1 MLCTLICFRN
11 DRETLRTLLVPCAV
25 LATWKRRSRG
35 GRAGARGGARG
46 VRARGPR
53 RASGPGAAPA
63 RDPAVR
69 LAIEMSHRA
78 SMPGNAGGKQVAIV
92 QPQRRDTND
101 QIDNNPP
108 RSPLPG
114 NKRARSSKSDADTSV
129 NDTEA
134 DKTVRKSSARASPKS
149 PVSNLQNTTKAT
161 LWIESRKPSARK
173 TTPKQPSPKQATPR
187 QAALRQSTLR
197 QATPRQ
203 ATPRQ
208 ATPRQTTPRQATPRQ
223 ATPKQ
228 MTPRR
233 AGKAASTGKKST
245 PLRLTV
251 LRRAQSASKHRVDK
265 IEGPLV
271 LGEYIHVRSSQT
283 KTRIHSKFA
292 PFGGVLKFNE
302 VGKYYSAAYVPDVT
316 KQAALRLMTRQAP
329 RPAPSSTT
337 IIELTDSEGRNS
349 SLRASNVSRRSGK
362 SPKKS
367 PAAGSPRKSALKDP
381 SAKRGTRKTESIK
394 FDLSNLENHSEDT
407 DVMMVSDLSSQS
419 CHSASSSLA
428 LHYSAGSPSSP
439 ASPAPPG
446 RASSRGARLVQR
458 ALQQSPASPRPG
470 LESYSIVDL
479 VSIDSNESARSAS
492 VYGSPA
498 STDVTT
504 FETPQNTTGRRTRST
519 IDATLL
525 GSSTPYVKGRP
536 STPKSRS
543 NASVDVSSRP
553 SMTTQST
560 LRSSRSRRS
569 KSLSTP
575 ENSEEAKK
583 HISVNS
589 TRISRAARSRSRLHD
604 TADSADST
612 RSVHS
617 THSAHSTYS
626 VHSTHSA
633 DSRTSRSSR
642 SVRSPGRDG
651 GLSTPENVH
660 SPEEA
665 STPVLSIQS
674 LLDSSTSFIAHKS
687 TRKIRPSFNT
697 KRKTIGGLPSR
708 TRTRAD
714 AKFKSLSFNT
724 GKARLSDDSVEILNN
739 KDDSEIV
746 TPKSAV
752 KLVQEA
758 VKNKHSTAKKPQS
771 KRSIIDDLNESD
783 IVKQLFNSPVK
794 RKLSQSMTEFSRKQS
809 LDEDEPRSR
818 RPARLTAPAAAR
830 TPDQSLLDHTDSYT
844 PEIFVSPI
852 STPTR
857 SPSLDGIKLM
867 FAKTTPENDLR
878 NVKGVKALLR
888 TPRTRRS
895 IKNDL
900 RNVSGVKNIFAKSPK
915 NRLSDVRVKEV
926 FASSPKNDLR
936 RVTGVKSLFQTSK
949 KRKSPR
955 NELDDVVGVKRI
967 FKNTS
972 PANDLRNVSGVRRV
986 LRRNSPR
993 NELENLHGVK
1003 RMFARDA
1010 RDDLNDVSGVEELFN
1025 LSNLSVSTRAESL
1038 FDQLVGKPQI
1048 KVVYSKT
1055 FSKKTPV
1062 KTKTYKTKSLHAS
1075 LEQVPSTDDW
1085 LQQELNKR
1093 QQVKSYLES
1102 LNSSVNRSKTRKSKS
1117 IHTSLDRVTNVDV
1130 LLDQE
1135 LNKEQQINNY
1145 LESIRSVDDS
1155 QANKSKRNQSAASEK
1170 AYAATANVTR
1180 ELQKLM
1186 TETVEGHTP
1195 LCTSRTRNSSLAAGD
1210 SSQRKSASQLYSARK
1225 LPIKK
1230 RSLAGAAGPQ
1240 AAADAVSLPLKKRGV
1255 QHSTPLKGR
1264 APTAPRAPHSPIAP
1278 TAAAAALPAS
1288 LPASPRGSPQ
1298 RHRSTKSKETAEVT
1312 LEKAK
1317 ETKAQRET
1325 EIVSEHIKPSPRKTR
1340 GRGKAVSSKAKPK
1353 ASPARKKAA
1362 TTVDKAHTGLAV
1374 LTKEK
1379 NSPKVGSPIRKTR
1392 QTRNKQASPVKQ
1404 LFSPEPTTRSR
1415 KKDVSTRESNAKQ
1428 RAPRLTVAKK
1438 SLVKS
1443 PPASQRASRKRKE
1456 PETSSTPKPS
1466 PKKTRAARNNA
1477 SIKDVKP
1484 KTPKSTRAKV
1494 QKASVVVS
1502 KPSPSL
1508 KPRPARSEQET
1519 TRKSRRTGTVHPPL
1533 ESHKKSQASRKTQVE
1548 STPNKP
1554 TRRNTTNKT
1563 KDKNVVDKPD
1573 VTTKTSK
1580 PTPRKTRNNKQE
1592 KSIEQPKTVKGR
1604 GKKVLPQESVQSET
1618 KSRGRRATKPEPEPQ
1633 VQEVKTRKRKLA
1645 APDNDIPPKVRKSK
1659 VSDKNTGTSRK
1670 KSATTQPSI
1679 EKAGA
1684 TRARNTAAAEPAPS
1698 GLSTRR
1704 RKANQENI
1712 PDNQITG
1719 KRKRP
1724 TAAESLPSEG
1734 AGGTVRYIL

>member
-1 MLCTLICFRN
+1 
-11 DRETLRTLLVPCAV
+11 
-25 LATWKRRSRG
+25 
-35 GRAGARGGARG
+35 
-46 VRARGPR
+46 
-53 RASGPGAAPA
+53 
-63 RDPAVR
+63 
-69 LAIEMSHRA
+69 
-78 SMPGNAGGKQVAIV
+78 
-92 QPQRRDTND
+92 
-101 QIDNNPP
+101 
-108 RSPLPG
+108 
-114 NKRARSSKSDADTSV
+114 
-129 NDTEA
+129 
-134 DKTVRKSSARASPKS
+134 
-149 PVSNLQNTTKAT
+149 
-161 LWIESRKPSARK
+161 
-173 TTPKQPSPKQATPR
+173 
-187 QAALRQSTLR
+187 
-197 QATPRQ
+197 
-203 ATPRQ
+203 
-208 ATPRQTTPRQATPRQ
+208 
-223 ATPKQ
+223 
-228 MTPRR
+228 
-233 AGKAASTGKKST
+233 
-245 PLRLTV
+245 
-251 LRRAQSASKHRVDK
+251 
-265 IEGPLV
+265 
-271 LGEYIHVRSSQT
+271 
-283 KTRIHSKFA
+283 
-292 PFGGVLKFNE
+292 
-302 VGKYYSAAYVPDVT
+302 
-316 KQAALRLMTRQAP
+316 
-329 RPAPSSTT
+329 
-337 IIELTDSEGRNS
+337 
-349 SLRASNVSRRSGK
+349 
-362 SPKKS
+362 
-367 PAAGSPRKSALKDP
+367 
-381 SAKRGTRKTESIK
+381 
-394 FDLSNLENHSEDT
+394 
-407 DVMMVSDLSSQS
+407 MVSDLSSQS

-428 LHYSAGSPSSP
+428 LHYSAGSPSSPAHP

-617 THSAHSTYS
+617 THSVHSTYS

-1155 QANKSKRNQSAASEK
+1155 QTNKSKRNQSAASDK

-1195 LCTSRTRNSSLAAGD
+1195 ICTSRTRNSSLAAGD
-1210 SSQRKSASQLYSARK
+1210 SSQRKSASQLYSTRK

-1240 AAADAVSLPLKKRGV
+1240 GADAVSLPLKKRGV

-1298 RHRSTKSKETAEVT
+1298 RHR
-1312 LEKAK
+1312 
-1317 ETKAQRET
+1317 
-1325 EIVSEHIKPSPRKTR
+1325 
-1340 GRGKAVSSKAKPK
+1340 
-1353 ASPARKKAA
+1353 
-1362 TTVDKAHTGLAV
+1362 
-1374 LTKEK
+1374 
-1379 NSPKVGSPIRKTR
+1379 
-1392 QTRNKQASPVKQ
+1392 
-1404 LFSPEPTTRSR
+1404 
-1415 KKDVSTRESNAKQ
+1415 
-1428 RAPRLTVAKK
+1428 
-1438 SLVKS
+1438 
-1443 PPASQRASRKRKE
+1443 
-1456 PETSSTPKPS
+1456 
-1466 PKKTRAARNNA
+1466 
-1477 SIKDVKP
+1477 
-1484 KTPKSTRAKV
+1484 
-1494 QKASVVVS
+1494 
-1502 KPSPSL
+1502 
-1508 KPRPARSEQET
+1508 
-1519 TRKSRRTGTVHPPL
+1519 
-1533 ESHKKSQASRKTQVE
+1533 
-1548 STPNKP
+1548 
-1554 TRRNTTNKT
+1554 
-1563 KDKNVVDKPD
+1563 
-1573 VTTKTSK
+1573 
-1580 PTPRKTRNNKQE
+1580 
-1592 KSIEQPKTVKGR
+1592 
-1604 GKKVLPQESVQSET
+1604 
-1618 KSRGRRATKPEPEPQ
+1618 
-1633 VQEVKTRKRKLA
+1633 
-1645 APDNDIPPKVRKSK
+1645 
-1659 VSDKNTGTSRK
+1659 
-1670 KSATTQPSI
+1670 
-1679 EKAGA
+1679 
-1684 TRARNTAAAEPAPS
+1684 
-1698 GLSTRR
+1698 
-1704 RKANQENI
+1704 
-1712 PDNQITG
+1712 
-1719 KRKRP
+1719 
-1724 TAAESLPSEG
+1724 
-1734 AGGTVRYIL
+1734 